1 LLTPHSPSPLAT
13 AVAVVD
19 SHIRFTVHASI
30 FFEKEFQMRKH
41 SSSAFTLV
49 ELLVV
54 IGIIAILM
62 GVLLPAVNKARR
74 AGNAIKCAANLRAI
88 GQLIVDYTANYKGT
102 YPASF
107 IYAGQKIENGVQ
119 SPDKQTGG
127 VIHWSYVLFPKNP
140 IPNALAQT
148 PPPDP
153 STWSIPFELFRCPEA
168 VNGGLPP
175 QSPTID
181 NLDPGQTVEGPGTVD
196 YQVPRLAYTANA
208 AIMPNNKFTIGF
220 QSTLNPFH
228 FVRAGQVLNSSGTI
242 LMTEFMDIPSVVSD
256 KSRFT
261 GQPASKSNRPVNGF
275 VVDGATNPNIETFAP
290 GTPFHPATKD
300 DLAKSK
306 PIDKTTGSDNS
317 KTRLDWVG
325 RLHGSGDWFHR
336 RTNFLYVDG
345 HVETKL
351 LEETL
356 SPFQWGEK
364 FYSLADNSGLHR

>member
-1 LLTPHSPSPLAT
+1 
-13 AVAVVD
+13 
-19 SHIRFTVHASI
+19 
-30 FFEKEFQMRKH
+30 MRKR
-41 SSSAFTLV
+41 SRSAFTLV

-54 IGIIAILM
+54 IGIIALLVGI
-62 GVLLPAVNKARR
+62 LLPALNKARSS
-74 AGNAIKCAANLRAI
+74 ANTIKCAANLRAI
-88 GQLIVDYTANYKGT
+88 GQLVADYTTRFRGT

-119 SPDKQTGG
+119 TPDKQTGG

-140 IPNALAQT
+140 LPNSLTQAQ
-148 PPPDP
+148 PPDP
-153 STWSIPFELFRCPEA
+153 ASWSIPFELFRCPEA
-168 VNGGLPP
+168 NNGGLPP
-175 QSPTID
+175 QSPTVD

-196 YQVPRLAYTANA
+196 YQVPRLAYAANA
-208 AIMPNNKFTIGF
+208 AIMPNNKFTVGF

-228 FVRAGQVLNSSGTI
+228 FVKQGQIRNSGNTI
-242 LMTEFMDIPSVVSD
+242 LMTEFTDAANVVVD

-275 VVDGATNPNIETFAP
+275 VIDGQTNPNIETVAP
-290 GTPFHPATKD
+290 GTPFHPATAD
-300 DLAKSK
+300 DLAKAK
-306 PIDKTTGSDNS
+306 PIDKASGADNS

-325 RLHGSGDWFHR
+325 RLHGSGGWLQK

-345 HVETKL
+345 HVETKR

-356 SPFQWGEK
+356 SPFQWGER